1 MWCMP
6 SNPVQRRFVVEMWC
20 VAGLCILFAL
30 IAAFG
35 FRYGHLSGPLAYPV
49 AILPALPI
57 IWALVSTGTYLNNET
72 DEFQRNLLV
81 QSLLGGIG
89 VTLAATTVWGYL
101 EGFVHA
107 SHLDPIWVYPIF
119 WFSTA
124 LSYPLVRMR
133 YR

>member
-1 MWCMP
+1 MWCL
-6 SNPVQRRFVVEMWC
+6 SGNPVQRRFVVEMWS

-30 IAAFG
+30 VTALS
-35 FRYGHLSGPLAYPV
+35 FRLGHLSGWLAYPV
-49 AILPALPI
+49 AVLPALPI
-57 IWALVSTGTYLNNET
+57 LWALVCTGTYLNKET

-101 EGFVHA
+101 EHFA
-107 SHLDPIWVYPIF
+107 DIPPLDPILVYPIF
-119 WFSTA
+119 WFATA

>member
-6 SNPVQRRFVVEMWC
+6 SNPVQRRFVVEMWS
-20 VAGLCILFAL
+20 VAGLCILFAF
-30 IAAFG
+30 IAALA
-35 FRYGHLSGPLAYPV
+35 FRFGHLSGVLVYPV

-57 IWALVSTGTYLNNET
+57 LWALVSTGNYLNKET

-101 EGFVHA
+101 EHFAGIPP
-107 SHLDPIWVYPIF
+107 LDPIWVYPIF

-124 LSYPLVRMR
+124 LAYPLVRMR